1 MSDALMSENPKR
13 PKLIL
18 DIFWSVF
25 YYCAE
30 LREPVKS
37 FVRLAPHFGAKVMLN
52 LTSKERRIREILS
65 LSFLGKNI
73 VFRCQLWTRSCRL
86 MPANII
92 EGHGF

>member
-52 LTSKERRIREILS
+52 LTSKERRIREIS
-65 LSFLGKNI
+65 R
-73 VFRCQLWTRSCRL
+73 FRFWVKTLFSG
-86 MPANII
+86 ANF
-92 EGHGF
+92 GHGPAG